1 MTNMFEQHTVL
12 LVDDEASSRALVGQ
26 MLRRLG
32 FREVLLAEDGYQA
45 VEILNSQQVTAVV
58 TDFRMPGIHG
68 LQLLK
73 YIRTGQ
79 TYAPRNLICGMLT
92 SYAER
97 ELVGLAIVLDVDTFL
112 AKPVSME
119 TITKH
124 LKRSFAYRFEPLDV
138 DTYMA
143 VDVENAAPH
152 LTTPSPFDLPRPPPR
167 TVAPPPPP
175 PPPQAPPEEKSA
187 EAPPAP
193 AAPPAKP
200 PPDKAAPGKAAPSQ
214 PAPGKAAPGKLA
226 PAKSMPGKPVP
237 AKAAKPAP
245 ERSDDKPAKKVKLED
260 VPENALL
267 ARDLY
272 GAGGTLLLAAGTRF
286 KTRYIKRLEELR
298 ELKEKID
305 HVWITEE

>member
-1 MTNMFEQHTVL
+1 MTNHLFEQHTVL

-32 FREVLLAEDGYQA
+32 FRDVLLAEDGYTA
-45 VEILNSQQVTAVV
+45 IEILNATDVTAVI
-58 TDFRMPGIHG
+58 TDFRMPGLHG

-97 ELVGLAIVLDVDTFL
+97 DLVGLAIVLDVDTFL

-124 LKRSFAYRFEPLDV
+124 LKRSLAYRFEPLPAE
-138 DTYMA
+138 TYLA
-143 VDVENAAPH
+143 VDVDNAAPH
-152 LTTPSPFDLPRPPPR
+152 LTAAPFDLPKAPARAATPAPSAQAPI
-167 TVAPPPPP
+167 PPPPP
-175 PPPQAPPEEKSA
+175 LPTAAPIPTLVTKTASRTPEAATPS
-187 EAPPAP
+187 PPAAKKTITP
-193 AAPPAKP
+193 TDITADHGTPAKRVAL
-200 PPDKAAPGKAAPSQ
+200 D
-214 PAPGKAAPGKLA
+214 
-226 PAKSMPGKPVP
+226 
-237 AKAAKPAP
+237 
-245 ERSDDKPAKKVKLED
+245 E
-260 VPENALL
+260 VPEDAVL

-286 KTRYIKRLEELR
+286 KSRYIRRLEELR
-298 ELKEKID
+298 DLKEKIE
-305 HVWITEE
+305 HVWIVDE